1 MAPLVYYLPNVTD
14 VTSVTPYNH
23 AIAVADLATES
34 TLLTYPAAP
43 PAAVEAAFDRV
54 VVLRSGLPPVRAW
67 RASRIADRLLDAED
81 GVYLTTFHY
90 APALS
95 GYLSDRR
102 WVLDVYDDPMQYVY
116 NRDSRVQPITVR
128 GLLSLLDRA
137 DRAVHTVHPS
147 TPRTFSGDVRFA
159 ANGADVEGLEPSFD
173 VGDTLRLVHASS
185 HDAGLAVTLE
195 ALAGLE
201 AGARLDVYGDVP
213 ERHAA
218 RADALGV
225 TNDVTFHGPTDHGR
239 VRRAVERADVGL
251 CLLGDRPDWRY
262 AHPIRIGEFLA
273 AGTVPLASDL
283 PGVRDLTRD
292 AGVLVSPTSIAVESA
307 LARLADCADL
317 AAQKRRARERAE
329 YIPWHEERR
338 WFARQVLGLDQ
349 YPS

>member
-1 MAPLVYYLPNVTD
+1 MAPVVYYLPNVTG
-14 VTSVTPYNH
+14 VMSTTRYNH
-23 AIAVADLATES
+23 AVAIADLSTEA
-34 TLLTYPAAP
+34 TLLTYPDAP

-54 VVLRSGLPPVRAW
+54 VVLDSVLPPVRAW
-67 RASRIADRLLDAED
+67 RASRIADRLLDGRN

-95 GYLSDRR
+95 GFLSDQR

-159 ANGADVEGLEPSFD
+159 ANGADVEGLDPSFD

-185 HDAGLAVTLE
+185 HDAGLEVTLE
-195 ALAGLE
+195 ALAGVD
-201 AGARLDVYGDVP
+201 ADVRLDVYGDVP

-218 RADALGV
+218 RADALGIANAV
-225 TNDVTFHGPTDHGR
+225 AFHGSTDHGR
-239 VRRAVERADVGL
+239 VRRAVERADAGL

-273 AGTVPLASDL
+273 AGTVSIASDL
-283 PGVRDLTRD
+283 PGIRDLTRD
-292 AGVLVSPTSIAVESA
+292 AGVLVSPTPDAVERA
-307 LARLADCADL
+307 LARLADRSDL
-317 AAQKRRARERAE
+317 AARKSRARERAE
-329 YIPWHEERR
+329 RIPWREERR
-338 WFARQVLGLDQ
+338 WFARQVLSEGVAT
-349 YPS
+349 